1 MIRYNRMA
9 EKDIPPMIELGAEMH
24 AEGAFGELDYCRDK
38 CRRFGQ
44 RYINSPQTHFALC
57 AYQDDELVG
66 MIMGSITPYYFGN
79 DTIASDQLW
88 YVKQGR
94 RGSMLGVKLLKA
106 FRSWARE
113 NNASE
118 VCVGVS
124 TAVDLDRTHKLL
136 SRLGFTHV
144 GGTFKA
150 KP

>member
-1 MIRYNRMA
+1 MIRYNRMT
-9 EKDIPPMIELGAEMH
+9 ENDIAPVIELGAEMH

-38 CRRFGQ
+38 CRQFCQ
-44 RYINSPQTHFALC
+44 RYINNPDTHFALC
-57 AYQDDELVG
+57 AYQNDELVG
-66 MIMGSITPYYFGN
+66 MIMGNIMAYYFGN
-79 DTIASDQLW
+79 DTIASDHLW
-88 YVKQGR
+88 YVKQDS
-94 RGSMLGVKLLKA
+94 RGTILGVRLLNA

-118 VCVGVS
+118 VCIGVS

-136 SRLGFTHV
+136 GRLGFSHV